1 MTTLSR
7 RLGLPMIAVAAL
19 VPALAGSEG
28 AVRILDCSI
37 EQVCNAAGN
46 CRPGSGLVTFRT
58 EPVSLRADGSGTYA
72 LSYGDVEAEM
82 EAQSPAG
89 PFFWTVGNERDTLLA
104 SSETQFLWHQ
114 LTFELVPEATI
125 RFLQCAFR
133 Q

>member
-1 MTTLSR
+1 MSNR
-7 RLGLPMIAVAAL
+7 RFRMHRALLGLVAVA
-19 VPALAGSEG
+19 PGLAGSEG
-28 AVRILDCSI
+28 AERILDCSVKQI
-37 EQVCNAAGN
+37 CDAAGN
-46 CRPGSGLVTFRT
+46 CRPGSVQVTFRT
-58 EPVSLRADGSGTYA
+58 EPVSLKGDGSGIYA
-72 LSYGDVEAEM
+72 LSYGEIETMM

-114 LTFELVPEATI
+114 LTFDQVPEATV